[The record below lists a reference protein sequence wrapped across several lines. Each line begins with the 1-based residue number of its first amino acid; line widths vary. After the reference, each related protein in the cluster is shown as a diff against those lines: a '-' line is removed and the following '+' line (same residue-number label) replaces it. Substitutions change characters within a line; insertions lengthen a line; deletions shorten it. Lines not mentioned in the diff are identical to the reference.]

1 MAIRMSDMAMRA
13 ATGALALGLAACS
26 NYVTREDFDAAIA
39 DLRGADQKQQ
49 QQIDTLTQELRDMG
63 IKVSAQETRITAL
76 QGRLRVETTAKF
88 AFNDATVREQ
98 DKPFL
103 NEFATVIREHHPN
116 VLVTVEGFADPAG
129 SAAYNKRLG
138 QRRAEAVREQLV
150 QAGGLRADKVRAVS
164 YGEDANRQ
172 VVAGA
177 WGPEGEANRRVVLVI
192 DYADAAQ
199 PSTAG

>member
-1 MAIRMSDMAMRA
+1 MRISDWSSDV
-13 ATGALALGLAACS
+13 CS
-26 NYVTREDFDAAIA
+26 S
-39 DLRGADQKQQ
+39 DL
-49 QQIDTLTQELRDMG
+49 TL
-63 IKVSAQETRITAL
+63 
-76 QGRLRVETTAKF
+76 
-88 AFNDATVREQ
+88 REQ

-103 NEFATVIREHHPN
+103 NEFASVIREHHPN

-172 VVAGA
+172 VVAGD
-177 WGPEGEANRRVVLVI
+177 WGDRT
-192 DYADAAQ
+192 
-199 PSTAG
+199 STRLHSSH